1 MLTYEMVGLADENG
15 REYES
20 VYGTYTKEEGF
31 KFNDAINPIIND
43 EGWRGF
49 INLLFHENMWKLK
62 KEDVKEMTLKD
73 LEREL
78 GYKIRI
84 VDPETKHKEYEEL
97 SSERKEEIQREVN
110 FLNRLFGL
118 NIDPEEYY

>member
-1 MLTYEMVGLADENG
+1 MLTYEMIGLADENG

-31 KFNDAINPIIND
+31 KFNDAINPIIDD

-84 VDPETKHKEYEEL
+84 VDPETKQKEYEAL
-97 SSERKEEIQREVN
+97 SSERKEEIQRELD

-118 NIDPEEYY
+118 NIDPQEYY

>member
-1 MLTYEMVGLADENG
+1 MLTYEMIGLADENG

-31 KFNDAINPIIND
+31 KFNDAINPIIDD

-97 SSERKEEIQREVN
+97 SSERKEEIQRELD

>member
-31 KFNDAINPIIND
+31 KFNDAINPIIDD

-62 KEDVKEMTLKD
+62 KEDVKEVTLAD

-84 VDPETKHKEYEEL
+84 VDPETKHKEYEGL
-97 SSERKEEIQREVN
+97 SLKRKEEIQRELDL
-110 FLNRLFGL
+110 LNRLFGL

>member
-1 MLTYEMVGLADENG
+1 MLTYEMIGLADENG

-31 KFNDAINPIIND
+31 KFNDAINPIIDD

-84 VDPETKHKEYEEL
+84 VDPETKHKEYEGL
-97 SSERKEEIQREVN
+97 SSERKEEIQKEVN